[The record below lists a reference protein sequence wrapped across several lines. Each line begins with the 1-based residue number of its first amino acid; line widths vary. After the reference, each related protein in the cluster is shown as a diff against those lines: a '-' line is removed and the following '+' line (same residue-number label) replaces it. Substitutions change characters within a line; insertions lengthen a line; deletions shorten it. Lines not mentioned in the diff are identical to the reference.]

1 MILCRTRTEFYF
13 QSAAV
18 AVWPPSAVLLLCL
31 KQNGTRGTRSRMMTA
46 WWYSM
51 PHRATSLLHT
61 RLCEGWLMHNAFV
74 EAFVSAVCCGR
85 RRSTLEPEAL
95 RAADERWNNCGN
107 RASTPPAAYHRYA
120 NEGKL
125 STKTPKMSLMFELSL
140 GFFFASFVL

>member
-1 MILCRTRTEFYF
+1 
-13 QSAAV
+13 
-18 AVWPPSAVLLLCL
+18 
-31 KQNGTRGTRSRMMTA
+31 
-46 WWYSM
+46 
-51 PHRATSLLHT
+51 
-61 RLCEGWLMHNAFV
+61 MHNAFV

-120 NEGKL
+120 NECKL

-140 GFFFASFVL
+140 GVFFCIFCAVIRLARASCGEGTGYMIRALEIMKSILTTSLLAVFRCCVVRKADQ